1 MKAIMTDNNGVG
13 LHWTDVPDPVRKENE
28 VLIEIHAAA
37 VNHADL
43 LQRAGK
49 YPPPPGWPE
58 WMGLEVSGVVLEA
71 SANSRRR
78 VGDKVC
84 ALLGGGGY
92 AEKVAVPEELVMSIP
107 DGVSMIEAATLP
119 EVFGTAYLNL
129 RFEADIQPG
138 ETFLMQAA
146 ASGLGTAAIQMAKL
160 FGAKV
165 IAAAG
170 SQDKVDFIRKLGAD
184 IAVNRKTEDLGAV
197 LDENPPD
204 VSLDCVAGPRLG
216 EYLLKMARGGRWIV
230 VSTLAGEVAE
240 IQLRTFFKKGLRL
253 IGSTLRSRTDEMKS
267 RVLRGLENDV
277 WPAITAG
284 KIRPVIY
291 KVLPVAEAER
301 AHAILRAGENTG
313 KVVLVIR

>member
-13 LHWTDVPDPVRKENE
+13 LHWTDVPDPVRKGNE

-37 VNHADL
+37 VNRADL

-92 AEKVAVPEELVMSIP
+92 AEKVAVPGELVMSIP

-216 EYLLKMARGGRWIV
+216 EYLLKMAHGGRWIV

-253 IGSTLRSRTDEMKS
+253 IGSTLRSRTDEMKG